1 MVARPQMEL
10 QALKDQLEVERQLWE
25 ANCAKKEVGTVGGG
39 GWLAPSP
46 QHPVSGWVC
55 LWGLPWARSWVLAWR
70 FTLSY
75 AQRCP
80 SPSPKRPGHQR
91 GWGRSR

>member
-1 MVARPQMEL
+1 MAARPQVEL

-25 ANCAKKEVGTVGGG
+25 ANCAKKEVGTAAGD
-39 GWLAPSP
+39 GWPAPAP
-46 QHPVSGWVC
+46 QHLASGWVC
-55 LWGLPWARSWVLAWR
+55 LWGLPWTRAGAPAWR

-80 SPSPKRPGHQR
+80 SPSPKCLGHQR
-91 GWGRSR
+91 GCGRSR